1 MEAAWDS
8 GHELAARVREELAL
22 FHNGAG
28 EGITCN
34 GLALALDAKPRAV
47 RKAVSLLRMAGV
59 PVCGN
64 PASGYFYAR
73 TPEEVEETCLFL
85 RGRALHSLKLEAR
98 LRKLSLPG
106 LVGQVRAELEQN
118 PLEKTH
124 EGLDRH

>member
-1 MEAAWDS
+1 MEAARDN

-34 GLALALDAKPRAV
+34 ALALALNAKPRAV
-47 RKAVSLLRMAGV
+47 RKAVSLLRLAGL

-73 TPEEVEETCLFL
+73 TPEEVEETCRFL

-98 LRKLSLPG
+98 LRNISLPG
-106 LVGQVRAELEQN
+106 LVGQVRADIEQF
-118 PLEKTH
+118 PMEQAH
-124 EGLDRH
+124 EGADRH